1 MRQEASQARGFN
13 GPLAPI
19 LSNISL
25 GFVLR
30 ILGLAIVDVFAF
42 WFLYRLIDDQVW
54 FLAAAIAVVTLG
66 FNVFFLVESLYPFR
80 WFAPGLAL
88 MIIMVAYPTIFTIY
102 VAFTNYR
109 DGNLLKKYQVIEQ
122 IEERKYLPEGKAQ
135 YSWTGFRSP
144 DDRYALWLVP
154 PDGSEIL
161 FAPEGEEAR
170 VIDLDNPEIEL
181 GELNSRGIPETVGD
195 YEQLNAIRAAT
206 AKLDTRLFGSSD
218 SPIKIASGSQAGRF
232 EQQFVYDET
241 RDAMI
246 DQATGT
252 VYTAKEGTFTSSEGD
267 TLLPG
272 YYVTIGLN
280 NFKRLVNSQAIRG
293 PFIRVFA
300 WTIAHALFAVLLTFS
315 LGLGLAIVLNDPIV
329 PFKKVFRSFIL
340 IPYAI
345 PAFISVLVWRGLLNP
360 ELGVVTTTM
369 ENVFG
374 WAPSFFADP
383 TWAKVG
389 ILLIQLWLGFPYMMI
404 ICSGALQSIPSDIYE
419 AAEVDGASSLQR
431 FWRITLPLLLVTVG
445 PLLIASF
452 AFNFNNFTIIRLYAK
467 GGPPIPGTTTP
478 AGHTDI
484 LITYT
489 YRLAFASQRGAD
501 YGFATAIT
509 IVIFVLIAAITFF
522 NFRFTRVWEE
532 VSESV

>member
-1 MRQEASQARGFN
+1 MRQEAGQARGFN

-19 LSNISL
+19 LSNITL
-25 GFVLR
+25 GTILR
-30 ILGLAIVDVFAF
+30 IAALAVVDIFAF
-42 WFLYRLIDDQVW
+42 WFLFRLIDNKVW
-54 FLAAAIAVVTLG
+54 FLAASVAVVTLG
-66 FNVFFLVESLYPFR
+66 INVFFLFDSLYPFR

-109 DGNLLKKYQVIEQ
+109 DGNLLQKFQVIEQ
-122 IEERKYLPEGKAQ
+122 IEKRKYLPEGKAQ
-135 YSWTGFRSP
+135 YNWTAFRSP
-144 DDRYALWLVP
+144 EDKYALWLVS
-154 PDGSEIL
+154 PDGEVL

-170 VIDLDNPEIEL
+170 QIDLDNPDVEL
-181 GELNSRGIPETVGD
+181 GALKSNGVPETVGD

-206 AKLDTRLFGSSD
+206 ADLDTRLFGSPD
-218 SPIKIASGSQAGRF
+218 DPIKIASTSKAGRF
-232 EQQFVYDET
+232 EQQFVYDDS

-246 DQATGT
+246 DQGTGT
-252 VYTAKEGTFTSSEGD
+252 VYENKEGTFTSSEGE
-267 TLLPG
+267 TLTPG
-272 YYVTIGLN
+272 FYVTVGLN

-293 PFIRVFA
+293 PFVRVFL
-300 WTIAHALFAVLLTFS
+300 WTIAHALLSVLLTFS
-315 LGLGLAIVLNDPIV
+315 LGLGLALVFNDPIV
-329 PFKKVFRSFIL
+329 PFKKFFRSLIL

-360 ELGVVTTTM
+360 ELGVISTTM
-369 ENVFG
+369 DNVFG
-374 WAPSFFADP
+374 WAPAWFADP
-383 TWAKVG
+383 VWAKVG

-419 AAEVDGASSLQR
+419 AAEVDGANSIQR
-431 FWRITLPLLLVTVG
+431 FVRITLPLLLVSVG

-467 GGPPIPGTTTP
+467 GGPPIAGTTTP

-509 IVIFVLIAAITFF
+509 IVIFLLIAAITFF